1 MFELF
6 LSAFLLGL
14 LFNAMPGAILAESLR
29 RGLRG
34 GFPAAFAVQIGS
46 LAGDFTWAILGLLG
60 AAALVSLPFVETP
73 LALLGAALLAWIA
86 WQALADAMA
95 PMPVFEPAEGRMLDG
110 SAMATGAAMSLS
122 NPLNITYWAAL
133 GGTVTALGAAEPGW
147 RAFTIFLA
155 GFMTSSVLWCFI
167 CAGLIAWTRQRL
179 SPAGWRLLNLACAA
193 GIAYFAISIVWRV
206 AAG

>member
-6 LSAFLLGL
+6 LSAFFLGL

-95 PMPVFEPAEGRMLDG
+95 PMPVFEPAQGRMLDG
-110 SAMATGAAMSLS
+110 SALATGAAMSLS

-133 GGTVTALGAAEPGW
+133 GGTVTALGATEPGW

-193 GIAYFAISIVWRV
+193 GIAYFAISIVWRI

>member
-6 LSAFLLGL
+6 VSAFLLGL

-46 LAGDFTWAILGLLG
+46 LAGDFTWAVLGLLG

-73 LALLGAALLAWIA
+73 LTLAGAALLAWIA
-86 WQALADAMA
+86 WQALADAMS
-95 PMPVFEPAEGRMLDG
+95 PMPAFEPEDG
-110 SAMATGAAMSLS
+110 SRLDSSALATGAAMSLS
-122 NPLNITYWAAL
+122 NPLNVTYWAAL

-147 RAFTIFLA
+147 GAFSVFLA
-155 GFMTSSVLWCFI
+155 GFMASSVLWCFI

-179 SPAGWRLLNLACAA
+179 SPAGWRLLNFGCAA
-193 GIAYFAISIVWRV
+193 GIAYFAGSILWRV